1 MTPGMPPILDVA
13 GLVKHYPPRSRM
25 FAPARH
31 PVVAVDGVSF
41 KIGRGE
47 VVGLVGESG
56 SGKSTIGRMVVRLA
70 QPTDGQILFD
80 GLDIT
85 DLPRRALTPV
95 RRRLQMAF
103 QNSTS
108 SLDPMMSV
116 EDIVGEALTAHRV
129 GSRAERR
136 AAVIE
141 VLARVGLSDR
151 DLARRPASFSGGQRA
166 RIGLARAL
174 VLRPDLL
181 VADEPTAALDASVQA
196 QIVNLLDDLR
206 HEFGLSMLL
215 ITHDIGVVDHL
226 CDRVLVLYRGRIVEA
241 GPVDDVLGSARHP
254 YTAALIAAVPSLH
267 GAMPRQRRPALAAD
281 LAAGSSVAGCAF
293 RSRCPIAIPRCAV
306 ERPDLHEQAV
316 GHAVACLRTGSPA
329 TTHSFGIQEDT

>member
-1 MTPGMPPILDVA
+1 MTLDGQPILDVA
-13 GLVKHYPPRSRM
+13 GLVKHYPPRPRLFGRTQHVM
-25 FAPARH
+25 A
-31 PVVAVDGVSF
+31 AVDGVSF
-41 KIGRGE
+41 RVSRGE

-56 SGKSTIGRMVVRLA
+56 SGKSTVGRMVVRLA
-70 QPTDGQILFD
+70 EPTDGQILFD
-80 GLDIT
+80 GVDIT

-116 EDIVGEALTAHRV
+116 ESIVGEALTAHRL
-129 GSRAERR
+129 GTRAERR
-136 AAVIE
+136 AAVVE
-141 VLARVGLSDR
+141 MLERVGFSER
-151 DLARRPASFSGGQRA
+151 DLARKPASFSGGQRA

-226 CDRVLVLYRGRIVEA
+226 CDRVLVMYRGRIVEA
-241 GPVDDVLGSARHP
+241 GPVDDVSELATPPVHGSAHRGRAHAGWRK
-254 YTAALIAAVPSLH
+254 AAAQRTSLP
-267 GAMPRQRRPALAAD
+267 GGRRQGSVRGRLRLPDALSYGNAP
-281 LAAGSSVAGCAF
+281 V
-293 RSRCPIAIPRCAV
+293 
-306 ERPDLHEQAV
+306 
-316 GHAVACLRTGSPA
+316 
-329 TTHSFGIQEDT
+329 